1 MRNFWLVPFPSLMSW
16 SPTVPLSTLVWEGNT
31 YLSFRERK
39 ARSCTLHE
47 MYWRYGDGLHP
58 WGDLVTMARVHCM
71 LRDGGQV
78 MVGIPV
84 ANEDNIV
91 YNAHR
96 WLNLCSERLQLLW
109 WWCFHSHITLGAMAP
124 WCYQISLPTL
134 KLSGH
139 CTHPGKPPGL
149 LVNLECKIFLLQGK
163 SKRFLCRTWEART

>member
-47 MYWRYGDGLHP
+47 IYWRYGDGLHP

-84 ANEDNIV
+84 AHEDNIV

-96 WLNLCSERLQLLW
+96 FWNLCSWKTPVALMIMLSFPDHFRCYGPLMLSNLFANFEIEW
-109 WWCFHSHITLGAMAP
+109 TLYPSWKAAGAT
-124 WCYQISLPTL
+124 C
-134 KLSGH
+134 K
-139 CTHPGKPPGL
+139 PG
-149 LVNLECKIFLLQGK
+149 VQNIFI
-163 SKRFLCRTWEART
+163 ARKV